1 MARPNPKLPRPT
13 PRTKL
18 TQARKRQGLT
28 RAQLAG
34 RLGVSTQ
41 FVMRVEDGLRGA
53 RLPMMIR
60 WADALKTRMDVF
72 REDDPPSQSA
82 A

>member
-1 MARPNPKLPRPT
+1 MARPYPYLPRN

-18 TQARKRQGLT
+18 IQARERQGLT
-28 RAQLAG
+28 RRDLAQI
-34 RLGVSTQ
+34 LGVSQQ

-72 REDDPPSQSA
+72 REDDPPSQA
-82 A
+82 AA

>member
-1 MARPNPKLPRPT
+1 MARPYPHLPRT

-18 TQARKRQGLT
+18 IQARERQGLK
-28 RAQLAG
+28 RRDLAQI
-34 RLGVSTQ
+34 LGVSQQ

-53 RLPMMIR
+53 RLPMMVR

-72 REDDPPSQSA
+72 REDDPPSQA
-82 A
+82 AA

>member
-1 MARPNPKLPRPT
+1 MMAGRHPVLPRS

-18 TQARKRQGLT
+18 IQARKRQGL
-28 RAQLAG
+28 RRDQLADL
-34 RLGVSTQ
+34 LGVSKQ

-60 WADALKTRMDVF
+60 WADALKTRIDVF